1 MTDNKPR
8 LGFIG
13 LGLMGGP
20 MAQLL
25 AQAGY
30 TVTVFDLDAAK
41 MAAIEGAAPAESVAY
56 LVANS
61 DVVMTS
67 VPSFEVAVKLGED
80 LLAYAREGQT
90 FIEFSTITPSAAI
103 ELAQAYA
110 EKGATRL
117 DVPVSGGNYGA
128 VRGMLRMFVGGD
140 EATARACWPIF
151 EVVGENDR
159 IVYCGVAGRG
169 QVVKI
174 INQVAM
180 GLSNAI
186 YLEVFGWAK
195 HMGVDLDVVMQG
207 VGGGDGW
214 REQFDQ
220 VGKTVKEGDPTEMQ
234 VKFVQLEQFTD
245 DALKHGYQ
253 MPLTRALFEFC
264 DQGERIT
271 TEEIYPAPSFWH
283 ELIKN
288 SAADK

>member
-25 AQAGY
+25 AQAEY

-41 MAAIEGAAPAESVAY
+41 MAAIEGAAPAESIAY

-110 EKGATRL
+110 EKGTTRL

-214 REQFDQ
+214 RQQFDH
-220 VGKTVKEGDPTEMQ
+220 VGTTIKEGDPTEMQ

-288 SAADK
+288 SVADK